1 VPVHKTRTL
10 IPAPD
15 NPFPM
20 ERDAALALLRRYV
33 ASPSHIVHSHATAG
47 IMRRVAEHL
56 GEDAG
61 TWEIIGLL
69 HDIDYDLVAGD
80 MDRHGIEGH
89 RILIENGVPEEIADV
104 VRRHNHTLFSDYVRP
119 VEIAL
124 QAADSVSGLIIACAL
139 VKGGVVS
146 EVTPRT
152 VKKKFKEKS
161 FAAGCERERIRM
173 IESLMDM
180 ETFFRLAVE
189 GLIDVRAD
197 IGLT

>member
-1 VPVHKTRTL
+1 
-10 IPAPD
+10 
-15 NPFPM
+15 
-20 ERDAALALLRRYV
+20 
-33 ASPSHIVHSHATAG
+33 
-47 IMRRVAEHL
+47 MRRVAEHL

-89 RILIENGVPEEIADV
+89 RILIENGVSEEIADV

>member
-1 VPVHKTRTL
+1 
-10 IPAPD
+10 
-15 NPFPM
+15 
-20 ERDAALALLRRYV
+20 
-33 ASPSHIVHSHATAG
+33 
-47 IMRRVAEHL
+47 
-56 GEDAG
+56 
-61 TWEIIGLL
+61 L